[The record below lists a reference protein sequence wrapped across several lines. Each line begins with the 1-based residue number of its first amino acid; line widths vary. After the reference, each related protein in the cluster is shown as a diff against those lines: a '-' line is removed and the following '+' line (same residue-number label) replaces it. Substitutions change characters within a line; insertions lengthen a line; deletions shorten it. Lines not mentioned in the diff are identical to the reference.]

1 MAIGVRQDE
10 EFSGTKPVEEHH
22 RFDEARL
29 DAWMREN
36 VDGYE
41 GPLVVNQFKGGQ
53 SNPTYR
59 LNTPGRSYVMRRK
72 PFGKLLPSAHA
83 VDREYRVIAAL
94 GNEGFPVAKAYALCR
109 DDSII
114 GAAFYI
120 MSMEE
125 GWIFWDP
132 ALPDQAPDQRREIY
146 MNKIEAL
153 ARLHAFDPDAIGLG
167 GFGKRDNYVGRQIDR
182 WTKQYRASDTNRI
195 PEFEKVVEWLPR
207 TIPQQRR
214 VSIVHGDYRLDN
226 IIFEPRD
233 GSVRAV
239 LDWELST
246 IGDPITDFTYLLLQW
261 IRPGLEGVDLDALNI
276 PSLEE
281 ATQAYCNVTKT
292 AVPDLNWYFAYNL
305 FRLACIMQGIA
316 GRVRDGTAAS
326 AKAIEY
332 AQQAEPLS
340 RAAWRYAQKAGA

>member
-1 MAIGVRQDE
+1 MAIGVRRDE

-22 RFDEARL
+22 RFGEARL
-29 DAWMREN
+29 DAWMRQN

-53 SNPTYR
+53 SNLTYR

-114 GAAFYI
+114 GAA
-120 MSMEE
+120 
-125 GWIFWDP
+125 
-132 ALPDQAPDQRREIY
+132 
-146 MNKIEAL
+146 
-153 ARLHAFDPDAIGLG
+153 
-167 GFGKRDNYVGRQIDR
+167 
-182 WTKQYRASDTNRI
+182 
-195 PEFEKVVEWLPR
+195 
-207 TIPQQRR
+207 
-214 VSIVHGDYRLDN
+214 
-226 IIFEPRD
+226 
-233 GSVRAV
+233 
-239 LDWELST
+239 WELST
-246 IGDPITDFTYLLLQW
+246 IGDPIADFTYLLLQW
-261 IRPGLEGVDLDALNI
+261 IRPGLEAVDLDALNI

-281 ATQAYCNVTKT
+281 ATQAYCNVART